1 MPPRLF
7 NETKKKKMK
16 SSLFYAKALFK
27 RKKKRKKKKKFSDLI
42 KRDTIVD
49 FMHKTL

>member
-1 MPPRLF
+1 MQKLYLK
-7 NETKKKKMK
+7 E
-16 SSLFYAKALFK
+16 
-27 RKKKRKKKKKFSDLI
+27 KKKRKKKKKFSDLI